1 MDVKERRLR
10 VRLTPMQTVSEL
22 IPETNMSYID
32 ERKFEALNAPVS
44 QSSLTFSECGVR
56 CLTALERLFQ
66 PRCDLNCLNA
76 RLRRDAGI
84 DEHDLERAAVTRAP
98 LIR

>member
-1 MDVKERRLR
+1 M
-10 VRLTPMQTVSEL
+10 
-22 IPETNMSYID
+22 NYID
-32 ERKFEALNAPVS
+32 ERKLEALKAPVS
-44 QSSLTFSECGVR
+44 QSNFTFSEFGVR
-56 CLTALERLFQ
+56 CLIAIERFFQ
-66 PRCDLNCLNA
+66 PRFDLNCLNA